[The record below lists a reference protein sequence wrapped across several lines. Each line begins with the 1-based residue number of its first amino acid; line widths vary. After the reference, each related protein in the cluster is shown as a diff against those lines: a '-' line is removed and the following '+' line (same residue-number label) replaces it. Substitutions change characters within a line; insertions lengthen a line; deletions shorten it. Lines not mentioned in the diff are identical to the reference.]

1 MGILIGV
8 LVIAFM
14 VGLLSRSKGDGFLDT
29 LSAGCGQTMGC
40 LILIVIIIGIAIYAS
55 ANS

>member
-8 LVIAFM
+8 LVVAFI